1 MNTTFFARLSGI
13 SGITALVFL
22 MIWTYSL
29 MAQPQEWALIGRIG
43 DILLILE
50 FLLLLPVVIQL
61 HRRLQPRFSLGHSLL
76 LFAGIL
82 GVVLL
87 PVVQILHLL
96 RVIGLAREAP
106 FAFGAIVFIG
116 IWVAVIT
123 FLEQP
128 TLKSLYWPGIVSGLS
143 VVLLVGGLAILLPS
157 VRTLSGHSLR
167 THLGPL
173 LLALLGFVGWGL
185 GVPIWSLMV
194 SRQRF

>member
-1 MNTTFFARLSGI
+1 MNTTFLARLSGI

-22 MIWTYSL
+22 VIWTYSL
-29 MAQPQEWALIGRIG
+29 MAQPQEWVLIGRIG

-50 FLLLLPVVIQL
+50 FLLLLPVIIQL

-96 RVIGLAREAP
+96 RLIGLAREAP
-106 FAFGAIVFIG
+106 FAFGAIVSIG

-123 FLEQP
+123 FLEQT

>member
-1 MNTTFFARLSGI
+1 
-13 SGITALVFL
+13 

-29 MAQPQEWALIGRIG
+29 MAQPQEWVLIGRIG

-82 GVVLL
+82 GAVLL